1 MADRAHLERVTRDLI
16 DSGKF
21 IEAGWVS
28 MRIACDLVD
37 APADQLREMRMAF
50 FAGAQHLFGSILS
63 VLEPGD
69 EPTEKDLKRMDLIH
83 TELQDFIKDFELRH
97 VPTKGST

>member
-16 DSGKF
+16 DSGKL

-50 FAGAQHLFGSILS
+50 FAGAQHLFGSIMS

>member
-16 DSGKF
+16 DSGKL

-97 VPTKGST
+97 VPTEGSA